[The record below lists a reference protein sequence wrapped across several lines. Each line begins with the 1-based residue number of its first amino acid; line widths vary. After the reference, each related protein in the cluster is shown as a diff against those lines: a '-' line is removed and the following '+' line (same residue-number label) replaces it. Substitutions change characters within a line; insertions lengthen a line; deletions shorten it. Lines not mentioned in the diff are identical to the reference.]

1 MVLLG
6 AAVAFAVVAALT
18 PILARYARAR
28 GLLDVPNDRSL
39 HSVSTPRIGGM
50 AMIAAINSGFLVCW
64 AAGAD
69 PGFQVTA
76 LIVLG
81 TAIGTL
87 GFIDDLRPLPALLRL
102 SFQAVI
108 AAVTVMILGETI
120 VPWLPSAIAGAMTA
134 VWLVS
139 LTNAFNFM
147 DGIDGIAAAHAVV
160 AGLLWAAIG
169 AIAGWR
175 DTTLLGWLVAAA
187 SAGFLLH
194 NWHPARVFMGDA
206 GSGYFGFLFA
216 ALPLTVPHDT
226 GRAWGYALLIM
237 WPFLFDTGFTL
248 LRRLRRGENVL
259 SAHRSHLYQRLTLT
273 EMSHARVV
281 LIYVALA
288 SLGALAALF
297 VAMGQRAAVAL
308 SFGAI
313 SLAALCLWRA
323 VTGRE
328 AVQAASRG
336 STWELG

>member
-6 AAVAFAVVAALT
+6 AAVACAVVTALT
-18 PILARYARAR
+18 PTLARYARTR

-39 HSVSTPRIGGM
+39 HSVSTPRIGGI
-50 AMIAAINSGFLVCW
+50 AMIAAINVAFFVCW
-64 AAGAD
+64 AAGAE
-69 PGFQVTA
+69 PGFPVTA
-76 LIVLG
+76 LIVLA
-81 TAIGTL
+81 TAVGIL
-87 GFIDDLRPLPALLRL
+87 GFVDDVRSLSAPLRL
-102 SFQAVI
+102 SIQAVI

-120 VPWLPSAIAGAMTA
+120 VPWLPSALAVVMTT

-147 DGIDGIAAAHAVV
+147 DGIDGIAAAQAIV

-169 AIAGWR
+169 VMAGWR
-175 DTTLLGWLVAAA
+175 DTTLLGALVAAA

-194 NWHPARVFMGDA
+194 NWQPARVFMGDA

-226 GRAWGYALLIM
+226 GRAWAYALLIM

-248 LRRLRRGENVL
+248 LRRLRRGENVF

-273 EMSHARVV
+273 GMSHARVV
-281 LIYVALA
+281 LIYVVLAL
-288 SLGALAALF
+288 LGAIAALLL
-297 VAMGQRAAVAL
+297 ALGQRAAATL

-313 SLAALCLWRA
+313 SLAAVCLWRA
-323 VTGRE
+323 TTSRE
-328 AVQAASRG
+328 AVRAASIG
-336 STWELG
+336 NTWKLG